1 MHCIN
6 DPGSVVGS
14 KDPKMSMSDKDPHSV
29 DVLLKGGWRRGG
41 MSDNKQ
47 TYLISKLLVLE
58 VGKGCV
64 ENLRM

>member
-1 MHCIN
+1 MYCIN
-6 DPGSVVGS
+6 DPGSVIGP

-29 DVLLKGGWRRGG
+29 DVLLVGEGGKR

-47 TYLISKLLVLE
+47 TYLISKSPVLE